1 MIPIR
6 DANPTERLPLLTFL
20 LIAINVIVFTVAW
33 QKGPGAFQETILEL
47 GLIPLLWIE
56 RGFSPEPVLTSM
68 FMHGSWAHLIGN
80 MWFLWIFADN
90 VEDRLGPWR
99 FLLLYFLS
107 GVGAAI
113 LQVVTR
119 PDSMIPMVGASG
131 AISGVMGAYMVL
143 FPKARVLV
151 WWPLFYF
158 STLPAGLFAGLWFV
172 IQFLSGGCQALL
184 VEADVGGV
192 AYWAHVGGFVVGWV
206 MGQVW
211 KDRAQEVRSQDSML

>member
-20 LIAINVIVFTVAW
+20 IIAGNVLVFISAW
-33 QKGPGAFQETILEL
+33 QKGPEAFQEAVQKL
-47 GLIPLLWIE
+47 GLIPSIWIQE
-56 RGFSPEPVLTSM
+56 GFSLEPVLTSM

-80 MWFLWIFADN
+80 MWFLWIFSDN
-90 VEDRLGPWR
+90 VEDRLGSWR
-99 FLLLYFLS
+99 FLVLYFLS
-107 GVGAAI
+107 GIGAVI
-113 LQVVTR
+113 LQVVLR

-184 VEADVGGV
+184 VEADAGGV
-192 AYWAHVGGFVVGWV
+192 AYWAHVGGFVVGWLL
-206 MGQVW
+206 GQIW
-211 KDRAQEVRSQDSML
+211 KDRARGGRRRELTI